1 MAASEAKAHGPSGVV
16 LVARATGISE
26 DTIRREIVELESGER
41 LAPRRVRRSGSGR
54 KPLTETDPEVV
65 ADLEALVDPVTR
77 GHPASPSRWTSKS
90 LTKLTGALREKGHQ
104 IAEDIT
110 GKLSRSDSTPGGL
123 AAA

>member
-54 KPLTETDPEVV
+54 KPLTET
-65 ADLEALVDPVTR
+65 AILRWWRISRRWWTR
-77 GHPASPSRWTSKS
+77 
-90 LTKLTGALREKGHQ
+90 
-104 IAEDIT
+104 
-110 GKLSRSDSTPGGL
+110 
-123 AAA
+123 

>member
-1 MAASEAKAHGPSGVV
+1 M

-41 LAPRRVRRSGSGR
+41 ACAEAGEALGSGR

-77 GHPASPSRWTSKS
+77 GHPASSPPRWTSR
-90 LTKLTGALREKGHQ
+90 A
-104 IAEDIT
+104 
-110 GKLSRSDSTPGGL
+110 
-123 AAA
+123 